1 MTKDK
6 FLTSIISISFLFLLV
21 QEAQTQSYA
30 FGLKLGPTLG
40 IQQWNGSNSRQPLV
54 RYHATA
60 FIESAP
66 VENNYGLFAQLGYH
80 EVGSSVRTNS
90 FVNPQ
95 TGTFFPSR
103 SYPLGFRNIHASV
116 GAKKKQLFRDKGY
129 LYYGFGLRGEFN
141 INMYSTGYL
150 QGYEGFQNRL
160 TYGFLVNTGIEFPF
174 GEFVSGIV
182 ELSIGPDFSKQINI
196 GPIDTG
202 YNNSNGNP
210 IIINSTEVTNI
221 FVELSV
227 GMRFL
232 HKITYV
238 E

>member
-1 MTKDK
+1 MTKHT
-6 FLTSIISISFLFLLV
+6 FIASLIGLLFLSFS
-21 QEAQTQSYA
+21 AQDVKAQSYA

-66 VENNYGLFAQLGYH
+66 VENTYGLFAQLGYH

-90 FVNPQ
+90 FVNPN
-95 TGTFFPSR
+95 TGNVFPSR
-103 SYPLGFRNIHASV
+103 NYPLGFRNVHASV
-116 GAKKKQLFRDKGY
+116 GAKKKTLFRDRGY

-150 QGYEGFQNRL
+150 QGYEGFQNRF
-160 TYGFLVNTGIEFPF
+160 TYGILVNTGIEFPF
-174 GEFVSGIV
+174 GEFISGIV

-232 HKITYV
+232 HKITYID
-238 E
+238 

>member
-1 MTKDK
+1 MIKDK
-6 FLTSIISISFLFLLV
+6 FLTVLISTALIFLFTHNTD
-21 QEAQTQSYA
+21 AQSYA
-30 FGLKLGPTLG
+30 FGLKMGPTLG
-40 IQQWNGSNSRQPLV
+40 IQQWNGSNTRQPLV

-66 VENNYGLFAQLGYH
+66 VENNYALFAQLGYH
-80 EVGSSVRTNS
+80 EVGSSVR
-90 FVNPQ
+90 
-95 TGTFFPSR
+95 
-103 SYPLGFRNIHASV
+103 
-116 GAKKKQLFRDKGY
+116 KLFRDRGY

-141 INMYSTGYL
+141 LGMYSTGYL
-150 QGYEGFQNRL
+150 QGYDGFQNRL
-160 TYGFLVNTGIEFPF
+160 TYGIIVNTGLELPF

-202 YNNSNGNP
+202 YNNSNGST
-210 IIINSTEVTNI
+210 IILGATEVTNI

-232 HKITYV
+232 HKITYID
-238 E
+238 